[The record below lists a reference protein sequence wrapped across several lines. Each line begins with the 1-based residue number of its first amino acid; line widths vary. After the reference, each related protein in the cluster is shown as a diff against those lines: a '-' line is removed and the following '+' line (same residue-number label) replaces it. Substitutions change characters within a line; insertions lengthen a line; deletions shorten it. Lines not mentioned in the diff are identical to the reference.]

1 MDEVLVAAA
10 EDKRSPL
17 RKPLLQQRGK
27 PMLDVSAIALLLR
40 QRERVT
46 QLVAHRHRPD
56 RTRKHGLV
64 KRTAQAPSRIF
75 DGQCVEVSCQAAKL
89 KQSGKVT

>member
-1 MDEVLVAAA
+1 VGAA
-10 EDKRSPL
+10 ETLEDFPVYQRATQAMSVVTLVRGWVLARRGEAKSAPEVSS
-17 RKPLLQQRGK
+17 KRGK

-64 KRTAQAPSRIF
+64 
-75 DGQCVEVSCQAAKL
+75 
-89 KQSGKVT
+89 